1 MNSAAASTNPTPTN
15 ITLLVNRNRV
25 NPDSLVGLTLT
36 ALEAVLSNTDEHF
49 SKNAEDRK
57 VLSRALNKAIQAV
70 SKAKAGSVTLEVT
83 SSLSPETKTITH
95 VIQVR

>member
-36 ALEAVLSNTDEHF
+36 TLEAVLSNTDEHF

-70 SKAKAGSVTLEVT
+70 SKAKAGSRPKPGNKNYNARYP
-83 SSLSPETKTITH
+83 SAIIHHSAI
-95 VIQVR
+95 

>member
-36 ALEAVLSNTDEHF
+36 TLEAVLSNTDEHF
-49 SKNAEDRK
+49 SKNADRK

-70 SKAKAGSVTLEVT
+70 SKAKAGSVTIEVT